1 MSKFIV
7 FDRCEFMSCQWSTQR
22 HLFPE
27 IVVAYAGVHGK
38 TAFLDVLLVSINT
51 ENVVYDDIICC
62 AASWEAVTRV

>member
-1 MSKFIV
+1 MEYSEASLSRDEHNV
-7 FDRCEFMSCQWSTQR
+7 APRGLQ
-22 HLFPE
+22 